1 MRRVVATAAAILACV
16 LGLAACGSSTEG
28 GDKNVVT
35 ADSSAA
41 PDGSAA
47 PDSKGGAKTGTP
59 LANTDPCSLLKPSDV
74 PELEQDSSTAP
85 KADGR
90 RCEGPG
96 YSVTLSE
103 VDAEGYAVQFEGS
116 IVKPIPD
123 IAGYKAGTTETTGS
137 WSSSCAVIL
146 AVTTNQLVYVAV
158 SNKQDPSKN
167 CDIAKKA
174 ATAIAGRIPR

>member
-1 MRRVVATAAAILACV
+1 MRRVVATAAAALTCV

-28 GDKNVVT
+28 SDKNVAT
-35 ADSSAA
+35 AGSSAA
-41 PDGSAA
+41 PEQKDG
-47 PDSKGGAKTGTP
+47 GKTGTP

-74 PELEQDSSTAP
+74 PELGQESGTTP

-90 RCEGPG
+90 RCEGTG

-116 IVKPIPD
+116 MVKPISD
-123 IAGYKAGTTETTGS
+123 IAGYKAGTMDTRDS
-137 WSSSCAVIL
+137 WQNSCAVIL
-146 AVTTNQLVYVAV
+146 AVTTNELVFVAV
-158 SNKQDPSKN
+158 NDKGPGT

-174 ATAIAGRIPR
+174 ATAVAGRIPR

>member
-1 MRRVVATAAAILACV
+1 MRRVVATAAATLACV

-35 ADSSAA
+35 AESSAA
-41 PDGSAA
+41 PDA
-47 PDSKGGAKTGTP
+47 GGGGKTGTP

-74 PELEQDSSTAP
+74 PELAQEGGATP

-90 RCEGPG
+90 RCEGAG

-116 IVKPIPD
+116 MVKPISD
-123 IAGYKAGTTETTGS
+123 IAGYKAGTVDTRDS
-137 WSSSCAVIL
+137 WQKSCAVIL
-146 AVTTNQLVYVAV
+146 AVTTNQLVFVAV
-158 SNKQDPSKN
+158 DDKGPGT
-167 CDIAKKA
+167 CDLAKKA
-174 ATAIAGRIPR
+174 ATAVAGRVPR